1 MSIDL
6 RAAWNQVAADYQSR
20 QAIPSTS
27 AHYGPWAPSENELR
41 LLGNVSGLHILEI
54 GCGGGQC
61 SIAFAR
67 QGAVAVGVDLSDA
80 QLEHARRRAVH
91 EGVDVSFVQ
100 GSAED
105 LSAFADAGWDVIF
118 SAYAFQYIADMPRC
132 LRECAR
138 VLRPG
143 GRLVFSLDHPIRIC
157 FFDDEE
163 HESSL
168 YPTRSYFDHRPIAWI
183 FGDTGVWMHSHHR
196 TIAEWI
202 DMLSQAG
209 FCLQR
214 LVEPSLPQSMLDE
227 KWPEDDPLSVLRNIP
242 ATIIFVA
249 VLPDKDRA

>member
-1 MSIDL
+1 MPFDL
-6 RAAWNQVAADYQSR
+6 RAAWNQVAADYQNR
-20 QAIPSTS
+20 QAIPFTDV
-27 AHYGPWAPSENELR
+27 HYGPWAPTENELH

-67 QGAVAVGVDLSDA
+67 QGAVVVGVDFSDA
-80 QLEHARRRAVH
+80 QLEHAWRLAAH
-91 EGVDVSFVQ
+91 EGVAVSFAQ

-105 LSAFADAGWDVIF
+105 LGAFADDSWDMVF
-118 SAYAFQYIADMPRC
+118 SVYAFQYIADMPRC

-168 YPTRSYFDHRPIAWI
+168 YPMRSYFDRRPIAWM

-202 DMLSQAG
+202 DMLNQAG

-214 LVEPSLPQSMLDE
+214 LVEPPLPQSMTDE
-227 KWPEDDPLSVLRNIP
+227 KWLEDDPLSALRNVP

-249 VLPDKDRA
+249 VLPDKNRA